1 MVPILLQYQVPEE
14 LHELRLDK
22 VLAQLCP
29 DYSRETLKS
38 WICEGLVQV
47 DGLVINL
54 PKHKVLMHQ
63 LLSVEPVL
71 QTKLTSVPEKIPLN
85 VLFEDDT
92 VLVIN
97 KPVGLVV
104 HPGAG
109 NPQGTLM
116 NALLAHHPDSQY
128 LPRAGIIHRLDKDT
142 SGILIIAKTLSAHH
156 YFVDQLQQRLIK
168 REYEA
173 FVYGHMIAGATINQ
187 PIDRHPRVRT
197 KMAIVASGKP
207 AVSHVRVHK
216 RYKHHTWVRVQLET
230 GRTHQIRV
238 HLQHHGYPL
247 IGDPTYGGRLRF
259 PKKAS
264 ESLRE
269 CLQGFQRQALHARQ
283 ITFVHP
289 VTKETL
295 TFEAPLPDD
304 LQQLQLCLVAN
315 DACT

>member
-1 MVPILLQYQVPEE
+1 MLHFQVSED

-22 VLAQLCP
+22 VLAQLCQS
-29 DYSRETLKS
+29 YSRETLKH

-47 DGLVINL
+47 DGTVVTL
-54 PKHKVLMHQ
+54 PKHKVFAHQ
-63 LLSVEPVL
+63 AIIVEPIL
-71 QTKLTSVPEKIPLN
+71 QPKLTSVAEDIPLT

-92 VLVIN
+92 VLVLN

-109 NPQGTLM
+109 NHQGTLL

-156 YFVDQLQQRLIK
+156 YLVDQLQQRLVK

-173 FVYGHMIAGATINQ
+173 FVYGHMIAGTTINQ

-197 KMAIVASGKP
+197 KMAIVETGKP

-259 PKKAS
+259 PRKAPD
-264 ESLRE
+264 SLRE

-289 VTKETL
+289 ETKEAL

-304 LQQLQLCLVAN
+304 LQKLQACLAAT